1 MKHLLK
7 LNIVVLALTALV
19 MVGCNTNTVTDP
31 GPSVAPAAPTAL
43 RARSISETKIGLKW
57 DASTGSVIPTGY
69 KIVVREK
76 GAASSQTI
84 DAGTNV
90 VVEIGALTEG
100 KIYEFSVYAV
110 NDTAKSAAT
119 SVVEWAPAR
128 RATGTFKLYSSNNTT
143 NGSGLSIFGVTS
155 PAVLK
160 ISQGDLWDICFDDK
174 TAGDPRIGS
183 PGQSQ
188 YVDNDYKFPNG
199 KDAKVVYVSTK
210 FYSVNN
216 IDEIYETAALMIP
229 ESNGENMMQIN
240 SLPSTV
246 NSFGFV
252 IGTKNADNSVN
263 FAKIVVKRVGGNLVQ
278 GTGADSFVECEVSY
292 QTFKDVPYALRA
304 AFESYNESVHA
315 PRGKF

>member
-19 MVGCNTNTVTDP
+19 MVGCNTNDVVDP
-31 GPSVAPAAPTAL
+31 GPKTAPAAPTNLMAK
-43 RARSISETKIGLKW
+43 SVSETKIGLKW
-57 DASTGSVIPTGY
+57 TASTGSVIPTGY
-69 KIVVREK
+69 KIIVREK
-76 GAASSQTI
+76 GAASSQTL
-84 DAGTNV
+84 DAGTSTV
-90 VVEIGALTEG
+90 TEISSLTEG

-119 SVVEWAPAR
+119 AVVEWAPAR

-143 NGSGLSIFGVTS
+143 NGSGLAIVGMTT

-174 TAGDPRIGS
+174 TAGDPLLGS
-183 PGQSQ
+183 PGQSR
-188 YVDNDYKFPNG
+188 YVDNNYKFPNG
-199 KDAKVVYVSTK
+199 KDAKVVYLATLQ
-210 FYSVNN
+210 YPSVNS
-216 IDEIYETAALMIP
+216 IDEIYETSALMIP
-229 ESNGENMMQIN
+229 SSNGEKM
-240 SLPSTV
+240 LKLSTV
-246 NSFGFV
+246 TGTTGFGFV

-263 FAKIVVKRVGGNLVQ
+263 FSKIVVKRVGGNLVQ

-292 QTFKDVPYALRA
+292 QYFKDVPYALRT
-304 AFESYNESVHA
+304 AFENYNSSVHA

>member
-31 GPSVAPAAPTAL
+31 GPSVAPAAPTGL
-43 RARSISETKIGLKW
+43 RAKSMSETKIGLIW
-57 DASTGSVIPTGY
+57 TASTGSVIPTGY
-69 KIVVREK
+69 KIIVREK
-76 GAASSQTI
+76 GAASSQTV

-128 RATGTFKLYSSNNTT
+128 RGTSTFKLYSSNNTT
-143 NGSGLSIFGVTS
+143 NGSGLGIFGVTS

-160 ISQGDLWDICFDDK
+160 ISQGDLWDLCFDDK

-183 PGQSQ
+183 PGQSR
-188 YVDNDYKFPNG
+188 YVDGSYQFPNG
-199 KDAKVVYVSTK
+199 KDAKVVYIATLM
-210 FYSVNN
+210 YSVNN
-216 IDEIYETAALMIP
+216 LDEIYETEALMIP
-229 ESNGENMMQIN
+229 ASNGETMMQIN
-240 SLPSTV
+240 SIASST
-246 NSFGFV
+246 NSLGFV
-252 IGTKNADNSVN
+252 IGTKNPDNSVN
-263 FAKIVVKRVGGNLVQ
+263 FAKVVLKRVGGNFVQ

-304 AFESYNESVHA
+304 AFENYNESVHA